1 MPNTPPRYHRDYAN
15 AVSDIYQNMGRAQA
29 EARLQ
34 QGGIWANAFGQIGQ
48 TVSAIPGQLQ
58 AQKDAEAQRQRMA
71 KQDALSDVQ
80 RELAELNLEKAR
92 REDAE
97 DMVLNQLISTSVDQS
112 GKFDPDLFSKNASE
126 LGFGQFIAPTL
137 SEHAKTEAIK
147 LQLQAGRISAAQAER
162 QILSNY
168 ALNLWQ
174 NAFDP
179 QVVQATWAKLKTD
192 GMSDETIAQYKAMP
206 TADFVSAVM
215 GLLPKRKP
223 AEEVTLNE
231 GQVRRVPMQTVFGQD
246 ILDEQGQPRYTEIR
260 GPEKPKTP
268 PVGSFEDYVTA
279 LHGPRPTPAQIAS
292 ARRSYGE
299 AGRAPSV
306 TVNMPEAVMPPSD
319 VNSQDIMSQAGLS
332 RNGFLAL
339 TNPTMLPRDQATR
352 NNASK
357 EVEAWARAKGIDVS
371 TFQSR
376 YASYNKVLT
385 NNTMRLDTVQN
396 IEQDLLGTIQN
407 LQTAAN
413 EAGMSDVTAAN
424 AVKLWLNNN
433 LNDPKAI
440 NYAANLQALVS
451 DIARYNA
458 ASSSPDG
465 DRQPLESDMAA
476 ARNLLKQG
484 ISAGGLDGLLKA
496 VQANVANM
504 DRVNKAAVDRSQKA
518 VWTLFGVGDKYKPTA
533 GSANL
538 IFDPATKTFKKGG
551 L

>member
-71 KQDALSDVQ
+71 QQDARLAKADQLEESKRADQMLLRNVFASSMGPDGRVDLTRLQENLQKAGGAHIALEATQAWQQMEAGWLAIENAATQRTVNQATLGKLFDDYVGPAAVQ
-80 RELAELNLEKAR
+80 WQAAETELEKENILEVALLNLETKGLTEQAAAFR
-92 REDAE
+92 A
-97 DMVLNQLISTSVDQS
+97 L
-112 GKFDPDLFSKNASE
+112 DPERKQTMMT
-126 LGFGQFIAPTL
+126 GY
-137 SEHAKTEAIK
+137 
-147 LQLQAGRISAAQAER
+147 AQR
-162 QILSNY
+162 YSPKPS
-168 ALNLWQ
+168 
-174 NAFDP
+174 F
-179 QVVQATWAKLKTD
+179 TT
-192 GMSDETIAQYKAMP
+192 
-206 TADFVSAVM
+206 VSQ
-215 GLLPKRKP
+215 GS
-223 AEEVTLNE
+223 
-231 GQVRRVPMQTVFGQD
+231 TVFN
-246 ILDEQGQPRYTEIR
+246 ETTGQPVFTN
-260 GPEKPKTP
+260 PKPVDAP
-268 PVGSFEDYVTA
+268 PVGSFEDYVTS

>member
-168 ALNLWQ
+168 AFNLWQ

-260 GPEKPKTP
+260 GPEKPKTLEQQFAEAKTP
-268 PVGSFEDYVTA
+268 EERARIEGLMRQEAAAKRAPEKTTFEWAKLPNGSVRYMTPQEIRAQGGTKVEA
-279 LHGPRPTPAQIAS
+279 PRPNTEDEKK
-292 ARRSYGE
+292 SYGFAVQMGQAISIMDELESKLTDTELYQIQTLPQE
-299 AGRAPSV
+299 ALIGWANRKNTSEAAKRYLRAFEQFTESRLRPVSGAAIADSEYARDRR
-306 TVNMPEAVMPPSD
+306 TYAKQYGETPQLAADRMAAR
-319 VNSQDIMSQAGLS
+319 NSA
-332 RNGFLAL
+332 
-339 TNPTMLPRDQATR
+339 
-352 NNASK
+352 
-357 EVEAWARAKGIDVS
+357 
-371 TFQSR
+371 
-376 YASYNKVLT
+376 
-385 NNTMRLDTVQN
+385 
-396 IEQDLLGTIQN
+396 
-407 LQTAAN
+407 
-413 EAGMSDVTAAN
+413 
-424 AVKLWLNNN
+424 
-433 LNDPKAI
+433 
-440 NYAANLQALVS
+440 LQALQTRS
-451 DIARYNA
+451 GSMYQGGASGNSPA
-458 ASSSPDG
+458 A
-465 DRQPLESDMAA
+465 Q
-476 ARNLLKQG
+476 
-484 ISAGGLDGLLKA
+484 AGPQIGERRT
-496 VQANVANM
+496 ANGETREWNGTTWV
-504 DRVNKAAVDRSQKA
+504 
-518 VWTLFGVGDKYKPTA
+518 LVG
-533 GSANL
+533 GR
-538 IFDPATKTFKKGG
+538 
-551 L
+551 